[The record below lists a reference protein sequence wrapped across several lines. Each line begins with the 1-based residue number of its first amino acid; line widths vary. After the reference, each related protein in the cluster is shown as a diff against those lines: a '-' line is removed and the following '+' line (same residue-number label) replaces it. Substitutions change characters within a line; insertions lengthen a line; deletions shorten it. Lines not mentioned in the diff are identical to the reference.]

1 MESFGRMELSNSP
14 FYFNILAFATLFF
27 KRLHVYA
34 LSILLIYNYEIRVRN
49 RLIMKENIQDFLK
62 FLEVEKKYADNTIA
76 AYQNDLNQF
85 FQYVQ
90 QDAIEPTVE
99 NWQDVNKDVISNYL
113 ESLKNSD
120 KYTSSTIARK
130 VAALKSFFHFLIAEE
145 QIIDDPT
152 QTLNSPKVK
161 KRLPKA
167 ISPGEID
174 RLLQAPANEGGPKA
188 QRDMALLEML
198 YASGM
203 RVTELVSL
211 DVSDIEIS
219 KNEGHVRVK
228 SKRVSKER
236 EIPLSGSIIDTLRI
250 YIENGRENLLQDLNV
265 TAMFLNN
272 RGQRLTRQGL
282 WLIIKHYV
290 ESVSISSTVTPH
302 TLRHS
307 FAAHKL
313 SQGKSLQDIQKLLGH
328 ANISTT
334 QMYAHINKDE
344 KK

>member
-1 MESFGRMELSNSP
+1 MNEQ
-14 FYFNILAFATLFF
+14 
-27 KRLHVYA
+27 
-34 LSILLIYNYEIRVRN
+34 
-49 RLIMKENIQDFLK
+49 IQDFLT
-62 FLEVEKKYADNTIA
+62 FLEEEKKYADNTIA

-85 FQYVQ
+85 TQFVTDEQEDGQ
-90 QDAIEPTVE
+90 AE
-99 NWQDVNKDVISNYL
+99 NWTEVGKGIIINYIAH
-113 ESLKNSD
+113 LKNNGYS
-120 KYTSSTIARK
+120 SSTVARK
-130 VAALKSFFHFLIAEE
+130 VAAIKSFFHFLVAESVIKE
-145 QIIDDPT
+145 DPT
-152 QTLNSPKVK
+152 YTLDSPKVK

-167 ISPGEID
+167 ISPSEID
-174 RLLQAPANEGGPKA
+174 RILNAPSQENGPKA
-188 QRDMALLEML
+188 QRDIALLEML

-211 DVSDIEIS
+211 DTTDLDFATDTTGS
-219 KNEGHVRVK
+219 VRVRG
-228 SKRVSKER
+228 KRANKER
-236 EIPLSGSIIDTLRI
+236 EIPLTGHTLSTLKN
-250 YIENGRENLLQDLNV
+250 YIQGGREQLAHDPNENAL
-265 TAMFLNN
+265 FLNN

-290 ESVSISSTVTPH
+290 EAVGISSEVTPH

-334 QMYAHINKDE
+334 QVYAHINQENE

>member
-1 MESFGRMELSNSP
+1 
-14 FYFNILAFATLFF
+14 
-27 KRLHVYA
+27 
-34 LSILLIYNYEIRVRN
+34 
-49 RLIMKENIQDFLK
+49 MKERIQDFLK
-62 FLEVEKKYADNTIA
+62 FLEVEKGYADNTIA

-90 QDAIEPTVE
+90 EEQESQKPDSWA
-99 NWQDVNKDVISNYL
+99 DVKKGMITEYIVR
-113 ESLKNSD
+113 LKNGD
-120 KYTSSTIARK
+120 VYASSTVARK
-130 VAALKSFFHFLIAEE
+130 VAAIKSFFHFLVAEGD
-145 QIIDDPT
+145 IKGDPT
-152 QTLNSPKVK
+152 LTLDSPKVK

-167 ISPGEID
+167 ISPAEID
-174 RLLQAPANEGGPKA
+174 RLLQAPVAGSGSKA
-188 QRDMALLEML
+188 QRDVALLETL

-211 DVSDIEIS
+211 DLSDLEFDNDSGRIRVRS
-219 KNEGHVRVK
+219 KKLNV
-228 SKRVSKER
+228 KER
-236 EIPLSGSIIDTLRI
+236 VIPISDSAVEVLKHYID
-250 YIENGRENLLQDLNV
+250 NGREQLAHDPNEQAL
-265 TAMFLNN
+265 FLNN

-290 ESVSISSTVTPH
+290 EAVGISTEVTPH

-334 QMYAHINKDE
+334 QVYAHLGQESE
-344 KK
+344 KEAQ

>member
-1 MESFGRMELSNSP
+1 
-14 FYFNILAFATLFF
+14 
-27 KRLHVYA
+27 
-34 LSILLIYNYEIRVRN
+34 
-49 RLIMKENIQDFLK
+49 MKDQIENFLK
-62 FLEVEKKYADNTIA
+62 FLETDKGYAQNTIA

-85 FQYVQ
+85 YQYLQ
-90 QDAIEPTVE
+90 TEKKQPRIERWSDIKKSIITDYVA
-99 NWQDVNKDVISNYL
+99 D
-113 ESLKNSD
+113 LKNSGD
-120 KYTSSTIARK
+120 YASSTVARK
-130 VAALKSFFHFLIAEE
+130 VAAVKSFFHYLVAEGKIKE
-145 QIIDDPT
+145 DPT
-152 QTLNSPKVK
+152 YALDSPKVK

-167 ISPGEID
+167 ITPGEID
-174 RLLQAPANEGGPKA
+174 RLLRAPAAESGPKA

-211 DVSDIEIS
+211 DLADVDLDSES
-219 KNEGHVRVK
+219 GATVRVK
-228 SKRVSKER
+228 GKKANAKER
-236 EIPLSGSIIDTLRI
+236 VIPISPSAAEVVGY
-250 YIENGRENLLQDLNV
+250 YIRNGRQQLAIDPNAEAL
-265 TAMFLNN
+265 FLNN

-290 ESVSISSTVTPH
+290 EAVGISEEVTPH

-334 QMYAHINKDE
+334 QVYAHLQE
-344 KK
+344 TKKETK